1 MRRSVSS
8 AGRSLSGATYLDSG
22 IFIAAL
28 TRRDRLHGQAAE
40 LFGRESTRWMTS
52 LLVISESYSW
62 FLHAQGEEAARQF
75 RAFLGAL
82 TGLRILSATLEDH
95 QRTLR
100 VLDRFRGTKLTY
112 VDAAS
117 LDWIEQHK
125 IKTVWSTDHHLG
137 LTGAE
142 ILPRS

>member
-1 MRRSVSS
+1 MNGTVF
-8 AGRSLSGATYLDSG
+8 LDSG

-28 TRRDRLHGQAAE
+28 SRRDRLHVPAVE
-40 LFGRESTRWMTS
+40 LFGRRGTRWVTS

-62 FLHAQGEEAARQF
+62 FLHRHGEEAARNL
-75 RAFLGAL
+75 RAFIRAL
-82 TGLRILSATLEDH
+82 TGLSIHAVTLDDH
-95 QRTLR
+95 ERTLQL
-100 VLDRFRGTKLTY
+100 LDRFRGTKLTY
-112 VDAAS
+112 ADAAS
-117 LDWIEQHK
+117 LCWIERRK

>member
-1 MRRSVSS
+1 MSEWVF
-8 AGRSLSGATYLDSG
+8 LDSG

-28 TRRDRLHGQAAE
+28 SRRDRLHAQAAE
-40 LFGRESTRWMTS
+40 LFGRARTRWTTS
-52 LLVISESYSW
+52 LLVASECYSW
-62 FLHAQGEEAARQF
+62 FLHRHGEEAARSL
-75 RAFLGAL
+75 RAFMSAL
-82 TGLRILSATLEDH
+82 PRLIILPVTLDDH

-117 LDWIEQHK
+117 LGHIEQRK

>member
-1 MRRSVSS
+1 VK
-8 AGRSLSGATYLDSG
+8 GEIFLDSG

-28 TRRDRLHGQAAE
+28 SRRDRFHAQAVE
-40 LFGRESTRWMTS
+40 LFGRSGVHWITS
-52 LLVISESYSW
+52 LLVVSESYSW
-62 FLHAQGEEAARQF
+62 FLHRHGEEAARSF
-75 RAFLGAL
+75 RGFVAAL
-82 TGLRILSATLEDH
+82 AGLKSLAVSLEDH

-100 VLDRFRGTKLTY
+100 MLDRFRGSKLTY

-117 LDWIEQHK
+117 LGWIEKRK
-125 IKTVWSTDHHLG
+125 IASVWSTDHHLA

>member
-1 MRRSVSS
+1 MSET
-8 AGRSLSGATYLDSG
+8 AFLDSG

-28 TRRDRLHGQAAE
+28 SRRDRLHSQAVE
-40 LFGRESTRWMTS
+40 LFGRTGTRWITS

-62 FLHAQGEEAARQF
+62 FLHRHGEEAARHL
-75 RAFLGAL
+75 RAFIAAL
-82 TGLRILSATLEDH
+82 TGLTILPATLDDH
-95 QRTLR
+95 ERTMR

-117 LDWIEQHK
+117 LGWIEQRR

>member
-1 MRRSVSS
+1 V
-8 AGRSLSGATYLDSG
+8 TLD
-22 IFIAAL
+22 
-28 TRRDRLHGQAAE
+28 D
-40 LFGRESTRWMTS
+40 
-52 LLVISESYSW
+52 
-62 FLHAQGEEAARQF
+62 HA
-75 RAFLGAL
+75 
-82 TGLRILSATLEDH
+82 
-95 QRTLR
+95 RTLG

-117 LDWIEQHK
+117 LGWIEQRK

>member
-1 MRRSVSS
+1 MSD
-8 AGRSLSGATYLDSG
+8 AAFLDSG

-28 TRRDRLHGQAAE
+28 NRRDRLHAQAVE
-40 LFGRESTRWMTS
+40 LFGRAGTRWVTS

-62 FLHAQGEEAARQF
+62 FLHRHGEEAARSL
-75 RAFLGAL
+75 RAFVSAL
-82 TGLRILSATLEDH
+82 TGLTILPATLDDH
-95 QRTLR
+95 ERTLR
-100 VLDRFRGTKLTY
+100 VLDRFRGAKLTY

-117 LDWIEQHK
+117 LCWIEQRR

>member
-1 MRRSVSS
+1 VSE
-8 AGRSLSGATYLDSG
+8 AVFLDSG

-28 TRRDRLHGQAAE
+28 NRRDRLHAPTVE
-40 LFGRESTRWMTS
+40 LFGRAGTRWTTS

-62 FLHAQGEEAARQF
+62 FLHRHGEEAARNL
-75 RAFLGAL
+75 RAFVSAL
-82 TGLRILSATLEDH
+82 AGLTILAVTLDDH
-95 QRTLR
+95 ERTLR

-117 LDWIEQHK
+117 LGWIEQRK
-125 IKTVWSTDHHLG
+125 IKTIWSTDHHLG